1 LYQVDKTPVCEYV
14 TFALWKFATEGTDV
28 LKILAED
35 SRTKWV
41 AFETFIARAFNRSLL
56 VHYKK
61 GSQNSQERIDIV
73 RTYHQVQSNSTL
85 Q

>member
-1 LYQVDKTPVCEYV
+1 MCEYV

-41 AFETFIARAFNRSLL
+41 AFETFIARAFNRTLL
-56 VHYKK
+56 VHFKK
-61 GSQNSQERIDIV
+61 GRVYSQERIDIV
-73 RTYHQVQSNSTL
+73 RTWHQVQSDSNFL
-85 Q
+85 VIICI